1 MRPDMPKRVRRL
13 QMGVTALELAIVT
26 TIVATI
32 AVAAASDLAGF
43 LVNSQ
48 LRTASD
54 ELRSALRLAQI
65 EAIKRQAVVELV
77 LTAEASGRPDVQPAS
92 DGRNWVI
99 RAVRA
104 DGGFELLQASSGA
117 ALAPRVR
124 VEADREAFAFDAFG
138 RLRADSLG
146 NAAPEAELRIELS
159 DRDALARSLRVV
171 VRPSG
176 SSLNC
181 DPHARGGDAF
191 ACG

>member
-1 MRPDMPKRVRRL
+1 MRPDMPKRVRRP

-26 TIVATI
+26 TIAATI

-99 RAVRA
+99 RAPSPG
-104 DGGFELLQASSGA
+104 GGFELLQSLAGA
-117 ALAPRVR
+117 AQTPRVR
-124 VEADREAFAFDAFG
+124 VEADRGVFAFDPFG
-138 RLRADSLG
+138 RLRADSYG
-146 NAAPEAELRIELS
+146 NAAPSGDLRVDLA
-159 DRDALARSLRVV
+159 DRDARGRPLRVV
-171 VRPSG
+171 VRPTG

-181 DPHARGGDAF
+181 DPSARGGDPF
-191 ACG
+191 GCS